1 MPLDINGTY
10 VRPRRLSV
18 AETAKLVRAELKR
31 EFPGVK
37 FSVRSSSYSGGASI
51 DVRWTDGPTGKDV
64 DRVLKPYEGARFD
77 GMTDLKY
84 GADHWLCP
92 VHGARTAAIFGN
104 SYDSDSVGV
113 GVGNGP
119 VDSRCCAQAE
129 LVSFGLRVRP
139 ARAEPGVPGRDRRR
153 AEGEVRHRVQAR
165 HLELLRRRSGVPQAR
180 QHHEQVISATET
192 LVDRVS
198 GFPLCTTIR

>member
-10 VRPRRLSV
+10 VRPRSLSV
-18 AETAKLVRAELKR
+18 AETAKLVRTDLKR

-92 VHGARTAAIFGN
+92 VHGPRTAAIFGN

-129 LVSFGLRVRP
+129 LVSFGADYVFGQRELSP
-139 ARAEPGVPGRDRRR
+139 EFRAGIAAELKVKYGIEYKLDTWNSYDDDRLFHQL
-153 AEGEVRHRVQAR
+153 A
-165 HLELLRRRSGVPQAR
+165 
-180 QHHEQVISATET
+180 SAT
-192 LVDRVS
+192 
-198 GFPLCTTIR
+198 GK

>member
-18 AETAKLVRAELKR
+18 AETAKLVRAELKTT
-31 EFPGVK
+31 FPGVK

-129 LVSFGLRVRP
+129 LVSFGADYVFGQRELSP
-139 ARAEPGVPGRDRRR
+139 EFRAGIAAELKAKYGIEYKLDTWNSYDDDR
-153 AEGEVRHRVQAR
+153 EFHRLA
-165 HLELLRRRSGVPQAR
+165 S
-180 QHHEQVISATET
+180 
-192 LVDRVS
+192 
-198 GFPLCTTIR
+198 TTSK